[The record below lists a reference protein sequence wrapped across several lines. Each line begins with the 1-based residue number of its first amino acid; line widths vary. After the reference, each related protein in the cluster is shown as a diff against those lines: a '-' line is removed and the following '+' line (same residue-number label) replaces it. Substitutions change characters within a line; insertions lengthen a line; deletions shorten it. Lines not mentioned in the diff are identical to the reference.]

1 METAVA
7 VGMSTSMMILISV
20 LLFLYRKLIFR
31 SAELG
36 EVLVTRALDV
46 VDESSATY
54 VNKVY
59 IMNAQ
64 LRNEQAKE
72 ISEIDILVS
81 NKDIMDMLN
90 AKREETKAKKEHQL
104 NN

>member
-7 VGMSTSMMILISV
+7 VGMSTSMMVLIGV

-64 LRNEQAKE
+64 TRNEQAKE
-72 ISEIDILVS
+72 IAEIELIVS
-81 NKDIMDMLN
+81 NKDIMEMLQ
-90 AKREETKAKKEHQL
+90 AKQAKAKAKPQP
-104 NN
+104 NPDF

>member
-7 VGMSTSMMILISV
+7 VGMSTGMMILIGV

-72 ISEIDILVS
+72 ISEIDLIVS
-81 NKDIMDMLN
+81 NKDIMELLR
-90 AKREETKAKKEHQL
+90 AKRKSSTEPQTTK
-104 NN
+104 

>member
-7 VGMSTSMMILISV
+7 VGMSTSMMILIGV

-72 ISEIDILVS
+72 ISEIDLIVS
-81 NKDIMDMLN
+81 NKDIMELLQ
-90 AKREETKAKKEHQL
+90 AKRKSSTRPQPTK
-104 NN
+104 

>member
-7 VGMSTSMMILISV
+7 VGMSTTMMMFIGV
-20 LLFLYRKLIFR
+20 LMFLYRKLIFR

-54 VNKVY
+54 VNKVH
-59 IMNAQ
+59 IMNSQ
-64 LRNEQAKE
+64 LRAEQAKE
-72 ISEIDILVS
+72 ISEIDLIVS
-81 NKDIMDMLN
+81 NDEIMNMLK
-90 AKREETKAKKEHQL
+90 AKQAEAKTKAKPRA
-104 NN
+104 

>member
-7 VGMSTSMMILISV
+7 VGMSTSMMVLIGV

-64 LRNEQAKE
+64 TRNEQAKE
-72 ISEIDILVS
+72 IAEIELIVS
-81 NKDIMDMLN
+81 NKDIMEMLQ
-90 AKREETKAKKEHQL
+90 AKQAKAKAKPQPKA
-104 NN
+104 

>member
-7 VGMSTSMMILISV
+7 VGMSTSMMMLIGV

-64 LRNEQAKE
+64 TRNEQALE
-72 ISEIDILVS
+72 IAEIEMIVS
-81 NKDIMDMLN
+81 NKDIMEMLRT
-90 AKREETKAKKEHQL
+90 KTKASIKPQPTK
-104 NN
+104 

>member
-7 VGMSTSMMILISV
+7 VGMSTSMMVLIGV

-64 LRNEQAKE
+64 TRNEQAKE
-72 ISEIDILVS
+72 IAEIELIVS
-81 NKDIMDMLN
+81 NKDIMEMLQ
-90 AKREETKAKKEHQL
+90 AKQAKAKAKPAAKVA
-104 NN
+104 

>member
-7 VGMSTSMMILISV
+7 VGMSTSMMMVIGV

-36 EVLVTRALDV
+36 EILVTRALDV

-54 VNKVY
+54 VNKVH
-59 IMNAQ
+59 IMNSQ
-64 LRNEQAKE
+64 LRAEQAKE
-72 ISEIDILVS
+72 ISEIDMIVS
-81 NKDIMDMLN
+81 NDDIMNML
-90 AKREETKAKKEHQL
+90 KAKQAEAKAKPKATEA
-104 NN
+104 N

>member
-1 METAVA
+1 MEAAVV
-7 VGMSTSMMILISV
+7 VGMSTSMMIFIGV

-54 VNKVY
+54 VNKVH
-59 IMNAQ
+59 IMNSQ
-64 LRNEQAKE
+64 LRAEQAKE
-72 ISEIDILVS
+72 IAEIDILVS
-81 NKDIMDMLN
+81 NKDIMEMLQ
-90 AKREETKAKKEHQL
+90 AKQAKAKAKPQPKA
-104 NN
+104 

>member
-7 VGMSTSMMILISV
+7 VGMSTSMMIIIGV

-36 EVLVTRALDV
+36 EILVTRALDV

-59 IMNAQ
+59 IMNSQ
-64 LRNEQAKE
+64 LRAEQAKE
-72 ISEIDILVS
+72 IAEIDILVS
-81 NKDIMDMLN
+81 NKDIMEMLQ
-90 AKREETKAKKEHQL
+90 AKQAETKAKSKAKVA
-104 NN
+104 

>member
-7 VGMSTSMMILISV
+7 VGMSTTMMMLIGV

-36 EVLVTRALDV
+36 EILVTRALDV

-54 VNKVY
+54 VNKVH
-59 IMNAQ
+59 IMNSQ
-64 LRNEQAKE
+64 LRAEQAKE
-72 ISEIDILVS
+72 IAEIDILVS

-90 AKREETKAKKEHQL
+90 AKREETKAKAKAKVA
-104 NN
+104 

>member
-7 VGMSTSMMILISV
+7 VGMSTSMMVLIGV

-36 EVLVTRALDV
+36 EILVTRALDV

-54 VNKVY
+54 VNKVH
-59 IMNAQ
+59 IMNSQ
-64 LRNEQAKE
+64 LRAEQAKE
-72 ISEIDILVS
+72 IAEIDILVS
-81 NKDIMDMLN
+81 NKDIMDMLQ
-90 AKREETKAKKEHQL
+90 AKQAESKTKKAAAK
-104 NN
+104 

>member
-1 METAVA
+1 MEAAVA
-7 VGMSTSMMILISV
+7 VGMSTGMMVLIGV

-54 VNKVY
+54 VNKVH
-59 IMNAQ
+59 IMNSQ
-64 LRNEQAKE
+64 LRAEQAKE
-72 ISEIDILVS
+72 IAEIDMIVS
-81 NKDIMDMLN
+81 NDDIMNMLK
-90 AKREETKAKKEHQL
+90 AKQAEAKTKAKPRA
-104 NN
+104 

>member
-7 VGMSTSMMILISV
+7 VGMSTSMMILIGV

-72 ISEIDILVS
+72 ISEIDLIVS
-81 NKDIMDMLN
+81 NKDIMELLQ
-90 AKREETKAKKEHQL
+90 AKRKSSTGPQPTK
-104 NN
+104 

>member
-7 VGMSTSMMILISV
+7 VGMSTSMMILIGV

-36 EVLVTRALDV
+36 EILVTRALDV

-64 LRNEQAKE
+64 TRNEQAKE
-72 ISEIDILVS
+72 IAEIDILVS

-90 AKREETKAKKEHQL
+90 AKREETKAKKAAAK
-104 NN
+104 

>member
-7 VGMSTSMMILISV
+7 VGMSTTMMMFIGV
-20 LLFLYRKLIFR
+20 LMFLYRKLIFR

-64 LRNEQAKE
+64 TRNEQAKE
-72 ISEIDILVS
+72 IAEIELIVS
-81 NKDIMDMLN
+81 NKDIMEMLQ
-90 AKREETKAKKEHQL
+90 AKQAKAKANQATK
-104 NN
+104 

>member
-7 VGMSTSMMILISV
+7 VGMSTSMMILIGV

-64 LRNEQAKE
+64 TRNEQAKE
-72 ISEIDILVS
+72 IAEIELIVS
-81 NKDIMDMLN
+81 NKDIMEMLQ
-90 AKREETKAKKEHQL
+90 AKQSKAKAKPQPKA
-104 NN
+104 

>member
-7 VGMSTSMMILISV
+7 VGMSTSMMVLIGV

-36 EVLVTRALDV
+36 EILVTRALDV

-54 VNKVY
+54 VNKVH
-59 IMNAQ
+59 IMNSQ
-64 LRNEQAKE
+64 LRAEQAKE
-72 ISEIDILVS
+72 IAEIDILVS
-81 NKDIMDMLN
+81 NKDIMEMLQ
-90 AKREETKAKKEHQL
+90 AKQAESKAKPQPKV
-104 NN
+104 

>member
-7 VGMSTSMMILISV
+7 VGMSTSMMVLIGV

-64 LRNEQAKE
+64 TRNEQAKE
-72 ISEIDILVS
+72 IAEIELIVS
-81 NKDIMDMLN
+81 NKDIMEMLQ
-90 AKREETKAKKEHQL
+90 AKQAKAKQPKPQPKA
-104 NN
+104 

>member
-7 VGMSTSMMILISV
+7 VGMSTTMMALIGV

-64 LRNEQAKE
+64 TRNEQAKE
-72 ISEIDILVS
+72 IAEIDILVS

-90 AKREETKAKKEHQL
+90 AKREESKAKKATTAAK
-104 NN
+104 

>member
-7 VGMSTSMMILISV
+7 VGMSTGMMVLIGV

-36 EVLVTRALDV
+36 EILVTRALDV

-64 LRNEQAKE
+64 TRNEQAKE
-72 ISEIDILVS
+72 IAEIELIVS
-81 NKDIMDMLN
+81 NKDIMEMLQ
-90 AKREETKAKKEHQL
+90 AKQAKAKPKPKA
-104 NN
+104 

>member
-7 VGMSTSMMILISV
+7 VGMSTSMMVLIGV

-64 LRNEQAKE
+64 TRNEQAKE
-72 ISEIDILVS
+72 IAEIELIVS
-81 NKDIMDMLN
+81 NKDIMEMLQ
-90 AKREETKAKKEHQL
+90 AKQSKAKTKVA
-104 NN
+104 

>member
-1 METAVA
+1 MEAAVV
-7 VGMSTSMMILISV
+7 VGMSTSMMIFIGV

-64 LRNEQAKE
+64 TRNEQAKE
-72 ISEIDILVS
+72 IAEIELIVS
-81 NKDIMDMLN
+81 NKDIMEMLQ
-90 AKREETKAKKEHQL
+90 AKQAKAKAKPQPKA
-104 NN
+104 

>member
-7 VGMSTSMMILISV
+7 VGMSTSMMVLIGV

-64 LRNEQAKE
+64 TRNEQAKE
-72 ISEIDILVS
+72 IAEIELIVS
-81 NKDIMDMLN
+81 NKDIMEMLQ
-90 AKREETKAKKEHQL
+90 AKQAKAKAKVA
-104 NN
+104 

>member
-7 VGMSTSMMILISV
+7 VGMSTSMMVLIGV

-64 LRNEQAKE
+64 TRNEQAKE
-72 ISEIDILVS
+72 IAEIELIVS
-81 NKDIMDMLN
+81 NKDIMEMLQ
-90 AKREETKAKKEHQL
+90 AKQAKPKPKPKA
-104 NN
+104 

>member
-7 VGMSTSMMILISV
+7 VGMSTSMMVLIGV

-36 EVLVTRALDV
+36 EILVTRALDV

-64 LRNEQAKE
+64 TRNEQAKE
-72 ISEIDILVS
+72 IAEIELIVS
-81 NKDIMDMLN
+81 NKDIMEMLQ
-90 AKREETKAKKEHQL
+90 AKQAKAKAAKPQPKA
-104 NN
+104 

>member
-7 VGMSTSMMILISV
+7 VGMSTSMMVLIGV

-36 EVLVTRALDV
+36 EILVTRALDV

-64 LRNEQAKE
+64 TRNEQAKE
-72 ISEIDILVS
+72 IAEIELIVS
-81 NKDIMDMLN
+81 NKDIMEMLQ
-90 AKREETKAKKEHQL
+90 AKQAESKTKAKAKVA
-104 NN
+104 